1 MKVRTSGG
9 IGRDTSRIYNTDV
22 GYIECG
28 MEGCKVTHAT
38 VSFRTLVVE
47 AMGIAIGYG
56 VIIEIVIHNLLPFML
71 LIFSAAH
78 LGLQNLDSA
87 NIGLF

>member
-1 MKVRTSGG
+1 MKVRASGG
-9 IGRDTSRIYNTDV
+9 IGRDTGRIYDADV
-22 GYIECG
+22 GYIGCG
-28 MEGCKVTHAT
+28 MEGYKVTHAS
-38 VSFRTLVVE
+38 VCFRTFVIE

-71 LIFSAAH
+71 VIFSAAH
-78 LGLQNLDSA
+78 LGLQNLDST